1 MSGGV
6 RGHIGARRDAT
17 RAGGESGKVGSIA
30 LREGPKCSTVSL
42 QSVLRIPSKKK
53 KKKEFPA
60 CSPSSSG
67 AQRRISGVPGL

>member
-17 RAGGESGKVGSIA
+17 RAGSESGKVGSIA

-53 KKKEFPA
+53 KKEFPA